1 MVGTG
6 PGALEH
12 MTGRA
17 VEVLTAAGVI
27 VGYRTYIDLLGDLV
41 RDKQVV
47 RSGMRAEVD
56 RCREAV
62 DLAREGHAVAMVSG
76 GDPGVYG
83 MAGLVLEILAREE
96 LLGRLPVEIVPGVTS
111 ATAAAACLGAPLSTD
126 FAVISLSD
134 LLTPWELICR
144 RLTAATAA
152 DFVLVLYNPASR
164 RRMEQIKEAQGIML
178 AGRSGTTPVGLMK
191 NAARPGQS
199 VVLTD
204 LAHLLEQEIDMFTTV
219 VVGNSTTF
227 RVQDCLVTP
236 RGYPV

>member
-6 PGALEH
+6 PGAVEH

-17 VEVLTAAGVI
+17 VEVVSSAEVI
-27 VGYRTYIDLLGDLV
+27 VGYRTYIDLLGELV

-62 DLAREGHAVAMVSG
+62 DLARAGHAVAMVSG

-83 MAGLVLEILAREE
+83 MAGLVLEIMARED

-134 LLTPWELICR
+134 LLTPWNLICR
-144 RLTAATAA
+144 RLTAACAA

-164 RRMEQIKEAQGIML
+164 RRVEQIKEAQGIML
-178 AGRSGTTPVGLMK
+178 AGRSGATPVGLVR
-191 NAARPGQS
+191 NATRPGQS

-227 RVQDCLVTP
+227 RVQGCLVTP

>member
-1 MVGTG
+1 
-6 PGALEH
+6 

-17 VEVLTAAGVI
+17 VEVVSSAEVI
-27 VGYRTYIDLLGDLV
+27 VGYRTYIDLLGELV

-62 DLAREGHAVAMVSG
+62 DLARAGHAVAMVSG

-83 MAGLVLEILAREE
+83 MAGLVLEIMARED

-134 LLTPWELICR
+134 LLTPWNLICR
-144 RLTAATAA
+144 RLTAACAA

-164 RRMEQIKEAQGIML
+164 RRVEQIKEAQGIML
-178 AGRSGTTPVGLMK
+178 AGRSGATPVGLVR
-191 NAARPGQS
+191 NATRPGQS

-227 RVQDCLVTP
+227 RVQGCLVTP